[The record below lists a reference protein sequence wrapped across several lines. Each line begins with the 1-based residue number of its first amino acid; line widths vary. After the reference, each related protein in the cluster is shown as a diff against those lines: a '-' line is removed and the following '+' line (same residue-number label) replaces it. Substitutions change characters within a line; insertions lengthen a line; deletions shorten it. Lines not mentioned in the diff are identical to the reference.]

1 MRHNVAISR
10 ITDPINRYGIDALAE
25 KFDIGVIEAIRD
37 DHARFFEGGYRGSRN
52 IPFVVVDGKIP
63 KQEKD
68 ASISQAG
75 H

>member
-37 DHARFFEGGYRGSRN
+37 DHARFFEGAVSGGRA
-52 IPFVVVDGKIP
+52 IPFVVLDKKVSRDVNVT
-63 KQEKD
+63 
-68 ASISQAG
+68 QAG